1 MGLGEKVGEG
11 DVQGAE
17 GRGRGEGLRRGLKGE
32 VGEYH
37 NESNSCTSSHH
48 SGAMP
53 CNHPTSKASPYHTSP
68 SLTPSYLTLLYPLA
82 TVQCPAHPTSKA
94 SAGAAK
100 CEVIVI
106 DASTGGVAP
115 QLREYQA
122 YCPTLGFYRLSTS
135 VWQPH
140 LDPTSSNSS
149 NMLKIFWSS
158 AFIFSLDI

>member
-1 MGLGEKVGEG
+1 MRATAALPLTTVERCLVTTRPAK
-11 DVQGAE
+11 
-17 GRGRGEGLRRGLKGE
+17 R
-32 VGEYH
+32 
-37 NESNSCTSSHH
+37 HH
-48 SGAMP
+48 TLP
-53 CNHPTSKASPYHTSP
+53 
-68 SLTPSYLTLLYPLA
+68 YLTLPYPIILNLTLPSS
-82 TVQCPAHPTSKA
+82 TVQCLAHPTSKA

-140 LDPTSSNSS
+140 LDPASSNSS

-158 AFIFSLDI
+158 AFIFSLDTYLNYKLWQLRRGSQNTTFDTTGQTAPNLPLRCL